1 MEQQIGNLQ
10 NSSPENS
17 VSINSI
23 SVYTDDRFT
32 VKTEIDCVRKL
43 KNAFP
48 SLPIGFYDILHDR
61 IVDNG
66 FSEQRLKDAVKNV
79 IDTCVYP
86 TPTIANIISWDK
98 RVKLYSYNEMTDLV
112 MKYGS
117 ATWNEY
123 GKKEIKGKVFWINRT
138 EALQYGIKLI

>member
-1 MEQQIGNLQ
+1 VGQQIENLQ
-10 NSSPENS
+10 NSLQENS
-17 VSINSI
+17 VSSNSI
-23 SVYTDDRFT
+23 SVYTDQQFT
-32 VKTEIDCVRKL
+32 VKTELDCVRQL

-66 FSEQRLKDAVKNV
+66 FSEQRLKDAVKNL

-112 MKYGS
+112 MKYGAS
-117 ATWNEY
+117 TWNEY
-123 GKKEIKGKVFWINRT
+123 GKREVNDKVFWINKA
-138 EALQYGIKLI
+138 EALQYGIDI